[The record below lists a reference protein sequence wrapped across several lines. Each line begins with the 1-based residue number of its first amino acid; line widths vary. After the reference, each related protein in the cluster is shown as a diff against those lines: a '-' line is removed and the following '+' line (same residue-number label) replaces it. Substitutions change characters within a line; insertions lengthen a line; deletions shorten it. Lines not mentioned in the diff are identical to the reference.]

1 MSTIAENLL
10 YECIVELS
18 YVQSV
23 EDCASIMCKSSNG
36 RELIER
42 GMIALNIRELAEDT
56 LDAQRLAEWNKMHT
70 KTAVMELELRGTY
83 EVPFLER
90 KYKCSKCGYPLG
102 NDDGLCADCAA
113 GVNVEA

>member
-10 YECIVELS
+10 YECIRELS
-18 YVQSV
+18 YIQEIPCNSF
-23 EDCASIMCKSSNG
+23 DLHATALGK
-36 RELIER
+36 ELIER
-42 GMIALNIRELAEDT
+42 GMIALNIRELAEGT

-70 KTAVMELELRGTY
+70 KTAATELELRGTY

-113 GVNVEA
+113 AVNL